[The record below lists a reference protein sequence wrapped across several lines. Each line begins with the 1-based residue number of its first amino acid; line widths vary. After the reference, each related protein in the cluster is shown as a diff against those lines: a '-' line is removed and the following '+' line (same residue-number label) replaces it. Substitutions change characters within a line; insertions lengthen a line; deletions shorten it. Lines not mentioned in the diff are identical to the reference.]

1 MTNYQEFF
9 TEVGNNWDLDKLYQ
23 DIAHA
28 KQKNTGKNR
37 DITPLEKVCL
47 RGLIGGYSPQ
57 EIATTINREPRGL
70 RVDLSRGLYRYLE
83 LLTQR
88 PVNSLKDWRDV
99 ASWLIQANYK
109 IIDRRNFPIN
119 GDSDIKVVDVS
130 LTGSINAPLID
141 IKVRNIGSQP
151 AFLKRAKFIFSNTCI
166 LTSWVFIKPE
176 LEVRLGETSAIAGT
190 RAMSKKSRQVEPSY
204 DYKFSLPPSIY
215 EHYIEE
221 INISQCVGDRDVDRF
236 TFSTYIPDEYCQEQI
251 VNQTKFY
258 PSYIYDFY
266 IEIIYDEDNKLVR
279 TPHMLILLENNYPDG
294 ITDRIFVQQLST
306 ATSHDL
312 TAIDKIQ
319 EYSQH
324 NQKNLQILSQV
335 DAVKSEFLQIIL
347 KSSLIGI

>member
-1 MTNYQEFF
+1 MLYQDFF
-9 TEVGNNWDLDKLYQ
+9 TEVANNWDLDKLYR

-47 RGLIGGYSPQ
+47 RGLIAGYSPQ

-109 IIDRRNFPIN
+109 IIDRENYQTN
-119 GDSDIKVVDVS
+119 SDSAIKIVDVS
-130 LTGSINAPLID
+130 LTGSTNAPLID
-141 IKVRNIGSQP
+141 IKVRNIGNQS
-151 AFLKRAKFIFSNTCI
+151 AFLKRAKFIFSNI
-166 LTSWVFIKPE
+166 WVLTSWVFVKPE
-176 LEVRLGETSAIAGT
+176 LEASLRETSAIVRT
-190 RAMSKKSRQVEPSY
+190 RAISKKSRQVEPSY
-204 DYKFSLPPSIY
+204 DYKFFLPPSIY

-236 TFSTYIPDEYCQEQI
+236 TFSTSIPDKYCQEQI

-258 PSYIYDFY
+258 PSYIYDLS

-279 TPHMLILLENNYPDG
+279 TPHMLILAENNYADD
-294 ITDRIFVQQLST
+294 ITDRIFVQQSFI
-306 ATSHDL
+306 HDV
-312 TAIDKIQ
+312 TAIDKIR

-324 NQKNLQILSQV
+324 NQKNIRLLSQAN
-335 DAVKSEFLQIIL
+335 AVKSQFLQIIL
-347 KSSLIGI
+347 NNH